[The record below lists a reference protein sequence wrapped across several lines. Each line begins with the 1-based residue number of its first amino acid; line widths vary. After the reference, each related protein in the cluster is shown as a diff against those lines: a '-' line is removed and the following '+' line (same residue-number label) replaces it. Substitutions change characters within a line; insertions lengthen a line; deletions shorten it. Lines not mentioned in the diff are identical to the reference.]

1 MKLNC
6 VNQSDLS
13 LIAEKTKMK
22 ITKKKKKRI
31 SSHNLI
37 KRFDLQTREI
47 FKLKTH

>member
-22 ITKKKKKRI
+22 VTKKKKRI

>member
-22 ITKKKKKRI
+22 ITKKKKKEFHHTI
-31 SSHNLI
+31 C
-37 KRFDLQTREI
+37 
-47 FKLKTH
+47 